1 MLHRAAS
8 ACAAVHNPKLAYLL
22 FKPSPDPKTADIRTI
37 RDDLMNLWKLLGN
50 PSTFPFYMSVMQL
63 SPTDSFHSVSS
74 LQKGDEAT
82 HEAVRDALYNE
93 RLFDFSENEIYT
105 INGDCAW

>member
-1 MLHRAAS
+1 M
-8 ACAAVHNPKLAYLL
+8 
-22 FKPSPDPKTADIRTI
+22 RTV

-50 PSTFPFYMSVMQL
+50 PITFPFYMSVVQL
-63 SPTDSFHSVSS
+63 SPKDAFYSISS
-74 LQKGDEAT
+74 LPKGDEAT

-105 INGDCAW
+105 INGDRTW